1 MEMKYITLCLIISSL
16 LFAPFVFA
24 SEIEGGDVAQVE
36 NIFLTITNWLFSF
49 LVAGAV
55 IGVVIGS
62 YMILLSGGDPG
73 KANNGKM
80 IIIYA
85 LISVLV
91 AAFSRGLVQF
101 IKDLV

>member
-1 MEMKYITLCLIISSL
+1 MEMKYTILFLTLFIFLCPVII
-16 LFAPFVFA
+16 FANEG
-24 SEIEGGDVAQVE
+24 EIAQVE

-91 AAFSRGLVQF
+91 AAFSRGLVSF
-101 IKDLV
+101 IENLV